1 MQFKRTV
8 AANLSLGASRF
19 QSLASLNDGCTRFLA
34 FGVHLAAD
42 LHREVFFVLRQKRF
56 CRFHIGFQCFDLA
69 LCHSD
74 FSRIAARNIRFQ
86 TINLTGVI
94 GFQQLQFA
102 DLNIQIHLFLD
113 VGIACCQCLDLGI
126 GQRGIVHI
134 ITGADR
140 GFGSHDLAYKLLFI
154 FQNLPHIRIKR
165 IFRDVT
171 IDFHLLIPVSLPE
184 NTPLLLFQV
193 RRFPRTVQMMQGNQ
207 PILNI
212 GSRAKFRRRPHQDT
226 HLSGAHLCKQVCF
239 FRFGVVLVNERHFFT
254 GNTSRHQFLPHIIVD
269 VECTISFW
277 CR

>member
-8 AANLSLGASRF
+8 AADPALGASRF
-19 QSLASLNDGCTRFLA
+19 QSLTSLNDGCTRFLA

-42 LHREVFFVLRQKRF
+42 LHSEVVFILRQKWF
-56 CRFHIGFQCFDLA
+56 CRFHIGFQCFDLT

-94 GFQQLQFA
+94 SLQQFQLT
-102 DLNIQIHLFLD
+102 DLNIQVHLFLN
-113 VGIACCQCLDLGI
+113 VGIACCQCLDFGI

-134 ITGADR
+134 IAGTDR
-140 GFGSHDLAYKLLFI
+140 RFRGHDLAYKLLLI

-165 IFRDVT
+165 IFSDVT
-171 IDFHLLIPVSLPE
+171 IDFHLLIPISLPE
-184 NTPLLLFQV
+184 NTPLLLFQI
-193 RRFPRTVQMMQGNQ
+193 RRLPRAVQMMQGNQ

-212 GSRAKFRRRPHQDT
+212 GSCAKFRCRPHQDT
-226 HLSGAHLCKQVCF
+226 HLSGAHLCKQVCL
-239 FRFGVVLVNERHFFT
+239 FRLGVVLVDERHFLT
-254 GNTSRHQFLPHIIVD
+254 GNTSRHQLLPHIIID
-269 VECTISFW
+269 VECAIRFW

>member
-8 AANLSLGASRF
+8 AANPSLGASRF

-42 LHREVFFVLRQKRF
+42 LHREVVFVLRQKRF
-56 CRFHIGFQCFDLA
+56 CRFHIGFQCFDLT

-86 TINLTGVI
+86 AINLTGVI
-94 GFQQLQFA
+94 GFQQLQLA
-102 DLNIQIHLFLD
+102 DLNIQVHLFLD
-113 VGIACCQCLDLGI
+113 VGITRCQCLDFGI
-126 GQRGIVHI
+126 RQRGIVHI
-134 ITGADR
+134 VAGTDR
-140 GFGSHDLAYKLLFI
+140 RFGSHDLRDELLLI

-165 IFRDVT
+165 IFSDVT
-171 IDFHLLIPVSLPE
+171 IDFHLLIPVSLPK

-193 RRFPRTVQMMQGNQ
+193 RRLPWAVQMMQGNQ

-212 GSRAKFRRRPHQDT
+212 GSRAKLRRRPHQDT
-226 HLSGAHLCKQVCF
+226 HLSGAHLCKKLCLF
-239 FRFGVVLVNERHFFT
+239 GFRVILVNERHFFT
-254 GNTSRHQFLPHIIVD
+254 GNTSRHQFFPHIIINI
-269 VECTISFW
+269 ECTIGFW